1 MTVVALS
8 GGVGGAKLVSGLAQ
22 QLAPEELLVIA
33 NTADDF
39 DHLGLRICPDLDS
52 VMYALAGINDQTRGW
67 GLANES
73 WQAMTAVKRLGG
85 ADWFQLGDQDLA
97 THLLRTQQLRDGA
110 SLSEATAALS
120 GELGIEC
127 RLLPMTD
134 DPVATRVFTEE
145 GALPFQEYFVK
156 RQCEPVVTGFEFVG
170 IEQARANP
178 VWLEAMR
185 SEALRALIIC
195 PSNPYVSVDPM
206 LNLPGVRKQIV
217 SLDCPVVAVSPI
229 IAGAAIKGPA
239 AKMMQELGCPSSALA
254 VAEHYQGLVTH
265 FVIDRTDEHL
275 SKEIESLGMRV
286 VSCDSLMRNA
296 ADRQRL
302 AAAVLACCETSAAL
316 S

>member
-22 QLAPEELLVIA
+22 QLAAEELLVIA

-39 DHLGLRICPDLDS
+39 DHLGLHICPDLDS
-52 VMYALAGINDQTRGW
+52 VMYALADINDQTRGW

-73 WQAMTAVKRLGG
+73 WQAMSAVKRLGG

-97 THLLRTQQLRDGA
+97 THLLRTQQLRDGH
-110 SLSEATAALS
+110 SLTEVTAALS
-120 GELGIEC
+120 RALGIDC

-134 DPVATRVFTEE
+134 DSVATRVFTED

-178 VWLEAMR
+178 VWLDAMG
-185 SEALRALIIC
+185 SETLRALIIC

-206 LNLPGVRKQIV
+206 LYLPGVREQIKK
-217 SLDCPVVAVSPI
+217 LDCPVVAVSPI

-239 AKMMQELGCPSSALA
+239 AKMMRELGCPSSAFA

-265 FVIDRTDEHL
+265 FVIDRADEHL
-275 SKEIESLGMRV
+275 SQDIESLGMRV

-302 AAAVLACCETSAAL
+302 ATEVLACCETSAAM